1 MSRAEGRGPEHEAIL
16 LRAAITS
23 SYSQGYLFDQNSQP
37 ANQMKHWANTYVFD
51 HSSIP
56 SRQSG
61 SGDLRSSDVQQSQQ
75 HPSAAA
81 AAAAAESHHESSHQ
95 NNSAHWSSIVDPY
108 SAHGPAISVHDG
120 KLYAFP
126 RTIYASNNDADGDP
140 IRHPP
145 ELSRLENEKAAS
157 TSPCMPQHIPLE
169 EPNNDEK
176 MILVHDGRASGGP
189 RGWYGQQK
197 ENDWYGATVRTA
209 NKTPLHVLG
218 YQSEDDEDGCSDQ
231 GPVRVSNEKSLISFG
246 EKCTSNQASD
256 IVTSTVRS
264 NPNCNAAS
272 FHATTASEHDKQ
284 SRNDDSDSSNSN
296 VERED
301 TNHGS
306 SGNDDKC
313 FDCFFGLSWLRYVFQ
328 HNNGIHTKHNIIQ

>member
-1 MSRAEGRGPEHEAIL
+1 
-16 LRAAITS
+16 
-23 SYSQGYLFDQNSQP
+23 
-37 ANQMKHWANTYVFD
+37 MKHWANTYVFD

-61 SGDLRSSDVQQSQQ
+61 SSDLLSSDAQQPPQ
-75 HPSAAA
+75 HPS

-120 KLYAFP
+120 KLSTFP
-126 RTIYASNNDADGDP
+126 TTIYASNNDADGDP
-140 IRHPP
+140 IRRPP
-145 ELSRLENEKAAS
+145 ELSRLANEKAAS
-157 TSPCMPQHIPLE
+157 TSPCMPQQMPLE
-169 EPNNDEK
+169 ETNNDEK
-176 MILVHDGRASGGP
+176 VIHDGKQSAGP

-197 ENDWYGATVRTA
+197 ESDWYGVTVRTA

-218 YQSEDDEDGCSDQ
+218 YQSEDDEDGCN
-231 GPVRVSNEKSLISFG
+231 NETSLISFG

-256 IVTSTVRS
+256 IVTSIVQN

-272 FHATTASEHDKQ
+272 FHTTTASELDKQ
-284 SRNDDSDSSNSN
+284 SRNDDSDPSDSN
-296 VERED
+296 VEQED

-306 SGNDDKC
+306 SGNDYKC
-313 FDCFFGLSWLRYVFQ
+313 LGCFFGLSWLRYVFR
-328 HNNGIHTKHNIIQ
+328 HNNGIHTKNNIIQ